1 MVKSE
6 MEGNSS
12 MEYGMPTLIELDS
25 LEETA
30 RLCKELELS
39 FIELNMNLPQY
50 QISEL
55 EDVNQYLRLQ
65 KQYGIFFTIHLDEN
79 LNIADFNELVANA
92 YSQTVR
98 RTIRVG
104 KILGVPI
111 LNMHMNPGVHFTLP
125 DRKVQLFEQYE
136 DKYLAAISEFR
147 IMCEDEVGENGLKIS
162 IENTDGFSGYEQKA
176 IDLLLES
183 KVFSLTWDIGHSNS
197 AGNVDENFLME
208 RQSRLAHFHIH
219 DSVGERNH
227 LTLGTGEIDLP
238 QRINIASANHCR
250 CVVETKTIQSL
261 RQSICWLISRPK
273 VE

>member
-1 MVKSE
+1 
-6 MEGNSS
+6 
-12 MEYGMPTLIELDS
+12 MEYGMPTLIETDS
-25 LEETA
+25 LEETVS
-30 RLCKELELS
+30 LCKELDLS

-50 QISEL
+50 QIPEL
-55 EDVNQYLRLQ
+55 EDVNHYLRLQ
-65 KQYGIFFTIHLDEN
+65 KQYGVFFTIHLDEN

-92 YSQTVR
+92 YRQTVR

-125 DRKVQLFEQYE
+125 DRKVQLFEKYE
-136 DKYLAAISEFR
+136 DKYLTAISEFMK
-147 IMCEDEVGENGLKIS
+147 MCETEIGDSDLKIS

-183 KVFSLTWDIGHSNS
+183 KFFSLTWDIGHSNS

-208 RQSRLAHFHIH
+208 RQSRLVHFHIH
-219 DSVGERNH
+219 DSLGERNH
-227 LTLGTGEIDLP
+227 LTLGTGEIDLL

-261 RQSICWLISRPK
+261 QQSVCWLKKMHQINSNR
-273 VE
+273 